1 MPAGRFLAP
10 GVRGTSFVALGRS
23 RQGRLFRKQILHR
36 GTLRHPV
43 TGEEITVDDT
53 FLSRVV
59 ENFNNSVCDIVQVP
73 LANAANEH
81 VEDPDRNIGEVIGV
95 EAGEDGLYALID
107 ARSEEH
113 AAKLGRTLLGA
124 SALMHLDY
132 KDSTTGEHVGPTLLH
147 VAVTNRPYVTELAG
161 FEEILAATADGS
173 DDEAALYV
181 AIEDDPGEEDPSM
194 DLDKIKALLKDE
206 HGIDLDELTVAAGS
220 ESEPTEELVAAAA
233 KKILEDAGVALSNTT
248 TDTASVGEALKL
260 ELTKRDTAIGTLQST
275 VESLQASATATRV
288 DGLVA
293 TGHILPAQR
302 DAMVKLARTDEDL
315 FVSILPAQP
324 IVALTSIEQGV
335 DHPDKDTSP
344 VALSGGD
351 LDAELARL
359 MTAQPDFFG
368 ARKEG

>member
-1 MPAGRFLAP
+1 MAGRFLAP

-36 GTLRHPV
+36 GSLRHPV
-43 TGEEITVDDT
+43 SGSTITVDDA

-59 ENFNNSVCDIVQVP
+59 ENFNNNVCDIVQVP

-95 EAGEDGLYALID
+95 EADESGLWAIID

-113 AAKLGRTLLGA
+113 ADKLGKTLLGA

-132 KDSTTGEHVGPTLLH
+132 TDSTTGEQVGPTLLH

-181 AIEDDPGEEDPSM
+181 AIDDEGEESSM

-206 HGIDLDELTVAAGS
+206 HQIDLDGLIAGA
-220 ESEPTEELVAAAA
+220 ETASEPTEEMVAAAA
-233 KKILEDAGVALSNTT
+233 KKILEDAGVALSNTSSGSPT
-248 TDTASVGEALKL
+248 EVGEALKL
-260 ELTKRDTAIGTLQST
+260 ELSKRDTAIDALKQT
-275 VESLQASATATRV
+275 VDVLQASAVESKV
-288 DGLVA
+288 DGLIAV
-293 TGHILPAQR
+293 GRILPAQR
-302 DAMVKLARTDEDL
+302 DAMVKLARQDEAL
-315 FVSILPAQP
+315 FDSIVPDKPLISLSREA
-324 IVALTSIEQGV
+324 GV
-335 DHPDKDTSP
+335 DLPDKDTGL
-344 VALSGGD
+344 AELSGGD
-351 LDAELARL
+351 LDAEIARL
-359 MTAQPDFFG
+359 MGEQSDFFTS
-368 ARKEG
+368 RKEG

>member
-1 MPAGRFLAP
+1 M
-10 GVRGTSFVALGRS
+10 ALGRS

-36 GTLRHPV
+36 GKLRHPV
-43 TGEEITVDDT
+43 SGSEINVDDA

-95 EAGEDGLYALID
+95 EADESGLWAIID

-113 AAKLGRTLLGA
+113 ADKLGKTLLGA

-132 KDSTTGEHVGPTLLH
+132 TDSTTGEQVGPTLLH

-181 AIEDDPGEEDPSM
+181 AIDDEGEESSM

-206 HGIDLDELTVAAGS
+206 HQIDLDGLIAGA
-220 ESEPTEELVAAAA
+220 EATSEPTEEMVAAAA
-233 KKILEDAGVALSNTT
+233 KKILEDAGVALSNSSGSPA
-248 TDTASVGEALKL
+248 DVGEALKL
-260 ELTKRDTAIGTLQST
+260 ELSKRDTAIDALKQT
-275 VESLQASATATRV
+275 VDVLQASAVDGKV
-288 DGLVA
+288 DGLIAV
-293 TGHILPAQR
+293 GRILPAQR
-302 DAMVKLARTDEDL
+302 DAMIKLARQDEAL
-315 FVSILPAQP
+315 FDSIVPDKPLISLSREA
-324 IVALTSIEQGV
+324 GV
-335 DHPDKDTSP
+335 DTPDKDTGI
-344 VALSGGD
+344 AELSGGD
-351 LDAELARL
+351 LDAEIARL
-359 MTAQPDFFG
+359 MGEQSDFFTS
-368 ARKEG
+368 RKEG